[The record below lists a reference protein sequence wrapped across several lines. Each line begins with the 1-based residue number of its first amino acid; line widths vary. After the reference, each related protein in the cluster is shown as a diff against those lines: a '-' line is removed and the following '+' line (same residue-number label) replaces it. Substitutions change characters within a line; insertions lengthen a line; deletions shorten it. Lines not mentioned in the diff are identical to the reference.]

1 VGVKSEI
8 MCSFAHVFNITNTI
22 NTMRIAANKFVAVTY
37 DLNVGEGEEREL
49 MERAVPENPLKF
61 IFGTGAMIPSF
72 ENGLKGLEEGEEF
85 EFTIE
90 PKDAYGEYVEE
101 HVLDLPKSIFEI
113 DGKFDAE
120 TIVEGNTIPM
130 MDSNGNHVNGSVLE
144 VKDDVVVMDFNH
156 PLAGETLHF
165 KGKVIDVHEPTAE
178 EIAALTAPSC
188 GCGCEGCGGGCGDH
202 HHEDGCGCGSC
213 H

>member
-1 VGVKSEI
+1 
-8 MCSFAHVFNITNTI
+8 
-22 NTMRIAANKFVAVTY
+22 
-37 DLNVGEGEEREL
+37 
-49 MERAVPENPLKF
+49 
-61 IFGTGAMIPSF
+61 
-72 ENGLKGLEEGEEF
+72 
-85 EFTIE
+85 
-90 PKDAYGEYVEE
+90 VEE